1 MSRQSKFLAFAVIG
15 VLLSPLACLAQ
26 GAGGGGAGGA
36 GGGASGSG
44 AAGSGTGSGNNAG
57 SAPGA
62 AGAKGPGSNAPGG
75 VGGGP
80 DNNGVP
86 RLGTNSTAAPSA
98 GTGVIPPPVNDN
110 LTWDR
115 GRQRP
120 NNYRQP
126 YRIYPRARTAL
137 TRFDVQPFAADEAC
151 YLVRKPV
158 MTSRGWRVR
167 RVRVCS

>member
-1 MSRQSKFLAFAVIG
+1 MSRPSKFFTFAVIG

-26 GAGGGGAGGA
+26 GSAGAGA
-36 GGGASGSG
+36 SG
-44 AAGSGTGSGNNAG
+44 AAGSGTGAGNNAG
-57 SAPGA
+57 SDTGK
-62 AGAKGPGSNAPGG
+62 AGASGAGSNVPSGA
-75 VGGGP
+75 GGGA

-98 GTGVIPPPVNDN
+98 GTGIIPPAVNDN

-126 YRIYPRARTAL
+126 YRIYPRARTAF
-137 TRFDVQPFAADEAC
+137 TPFDVQPFAAPANVYNEAC
-151 YLVRKPV
+151 YLMRKPV
-158 MTSRGWRVR
+158 RTSRGWRMRQVE
-167 RVRVCS
+167 VCR